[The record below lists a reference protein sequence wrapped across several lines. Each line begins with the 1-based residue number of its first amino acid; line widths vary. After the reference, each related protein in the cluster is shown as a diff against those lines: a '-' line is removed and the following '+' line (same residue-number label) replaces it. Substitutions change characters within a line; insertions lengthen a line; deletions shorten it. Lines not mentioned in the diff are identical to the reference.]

1 MRGGLESLVK
11 DGKEWLYRSPRPTF
25 WRATTDN
32 DRGNGFSEEDSEAY
46 PMSRAGISMELEIPE
61 DVKNLRLDPG
71 EAAGGLVLRKL
82 AFENDIKADFTTNGF
97 PLSKNVLSP
106 ISNVSFEDWEQE
118 VLKTVTNKISK
129 YNKGFF
135 IF

>member
-1 MRGGLESLVK
+1 
-11 DGKEWLYRSPRPTF
+11 
-25 WRATTDN
+25 
-32 DRGNGFSEEDSEAY
+32 
-46 PMSRAGISMELEIPE
+46 MELEIP
-61 DVKNLRLDPG
+61 DNVKNLRLDPG
-71 EAAGGLVLRKL
+71 EVAGGLILRKL
-82 AFENDIKADFTTNGF
+82 VFENDIKADFTTNGF